1 MKKIFVVFILLLAW
15 RATFADTLTGLT
27 LDADSKKSIEGV
39 SIYIQELNLSTISD
53 IDGKFFFSD
62 LEPGTYKI
70 TIKRIGYAGE
80 KLEIIFPETNK
91 LNIHLKFK
99 PLVVEGIKVSST
111 KARERETPVTF
122 TNLSQEE
129 IIRNNFGQEIPML
142 LDEVP
147 GVFTYSDAGGIIGN
161 AHLKIRGFDQ
171 KRIGVMI
178 NGIPL
183 NDPEDHNVYWVNM
196 PDFAESTSD
205 IQFQRGVGSSLYGIS
220 TFGGSL
226 NMQTSPLI
234 SENRT
239 EVFASYGS
247 FKTYKAGVKLARR
260 FGKYSTNIRFSKVG
274 SDGYRD
280 NSASDLWA
288 IFTNISRIGDK
299 SVTEFNFYTGHE
311 LTHAA
316 WEASWEGD
324 LEVNHQHNPYTYD
337 NYVDDFSQP
346 HFELHHSY
354 FLNERSDIKNSFF
367 YIRGKGY
374 YEQFKDGKDLWEY
387 GLADEPFEEDDD
399 GNVISGIK
407 SDLIRQKWV
416 TKNHYGWVSQYNL
429 HHKLGSL
436 TLGSYLSLFDSDHWG
451 EIKEVIGADTLD
463 ISYEEGQKYYNY
475 TGDKQ
480 YITFYVNELF
490 KPINNLSVMVNLYF
504 QHINYEFAQQEAGN
518 FAGEFLNSYEV
529 DYNFFNPRFGIN
541 YNLNE
546 NFNIYGN
553 VSLSSREPTD
563 DELYD
568 TWDGPDDLGVTP
580 LFATADTVFT
590 DTGSVERVN
599 WSDPYVKEEKLVDY
613 EFGIGYVGG
622 IWNLQANLFWM
633 NFNDEIVPYGGADDE
648 GNPIRGNADKTV
660 HRGVELS
667 AKMQLPANL
676 EFSGNFS
683 YSDNYF
689 EDFIMYEEQWFE
701 DEFGNWYSETVETDL
716 SCNTI
721 AGFPDIITSGKLS
734 YKTEPLHFFTQ
745 LQYVGKQFLDN
756 TENEDRT
763 IDPYAIVNVGGSLS
777 LAKLFGKT
785 DLQLNMRIN
794 NVLDKEYETAGY
806 YDSWGGPDWSG
817 ANYYWPAAGRN
828 LIAGIRVGF

>member
-1 MKKIFVVFILLLAW
+1 MKKVFVFFIMLFICI
-15 RATFADTLTGLT
+15 TVSADTLTGFI
-27 LDADSKKSIEGV
+27 LDADSKKPVEGV
-39 SIYIQELNLSTISD
+39 SIYIPEIHLSTISD
-53 IDGKFFFSD
+53 ISGKFIFTD
-62 LEPGTYKI
+62 LEPDTYKI
-70 TIKRIGYAGE
+70 DIKRIGYAS
-80 KLEIIFPETNK
+80 KKIEIDFPETNK
-91 LNIHLKFK
+91 LNVFLKLK
-99 PLVVEGIKVSST
+99 PLIVEGIKISST

-122 TNLSQEE
+122 TNLPQEE

-161 AHLKIRGFDQ
+161 AHLNIRGFDQ

-234 SENRT
+234 LENRT

-247 FKTYKAGVKLARR
+247 YKTYKTGVKFAGR
-260 FGKYSTNIRFSKVG
+260 FGKYSTNIRFSKIG
-274 SDGYRD
+274 SNGYRY

-288 IFTNISRIGDK
+288 LFTNLSRIGDK

-316 WEASWEGD
+316 WEASWEGY
-324 LEVNHQHNPYTYD
+324 LEENHQHNPYTYD

-367 YIRGKGY
+367 YIRGKGF
-374 YEQFKDGKDLWEY
+374 YEQYKTNQDLWEY
-387 GLADEPFEEDDD
+387 GLATKPDTL
-399 GNVISGIK
+399 K

-416 TKNHYGWVSQYNL
+416 TKKHYGWVSQYNL
-429 HHKLGSL
+429 HHKRGSL

-451 EIKEVIGADTLD
+451 EIKEVIGADTLG
-463 ISYEEGQKYYNY
+463 ISYEEGQNYYNY

-480 YITFYVNELF
+480 YITFYGNELF
-490 KPINNLSVMVNLYF
+490 KPINNLSLMANLYF
-504 QHINYEFAQQEAGN
+504 QHINYKFEQHEAGN
-518 FAGEFLNSYEV
+518 FESAFLNSYEV

-563 DELYD
+563 NELYD
-568 TWDGPDDLGVTP
+568 TWDGPDDLGVAP
-580 LFATADTVFT
+580 LFAKADTVFT
-590 DTGSVERVN
+590 DTGLVEQIN
-599 WSDPYVKEEKLVDY
+599 WSDPYIKEEKLVDY
-613 EFGIGYVGG
+613 EFGIGFVDG

-633 NFNDEIVPYGGADDE
+633 NFADEIVPYGGADDE
-648 GNPIRGNADKTV
+648 GSPIRGNADETV

-667 AKMQLPANL
+667 TKIQLPASL

-689 EDFIMYEEQWFE
+689 QKFKMYTWDENWNVVQVDFK
-701 DEFGNWYSETVETDL
+701 DK
-716 SCNTI
+716 TI
-721 AGFPDIITSGKLS
+721 AGFPKIITSGKLS
-734 YKTEPLHFFTQ
+734 YKTEPLQLFTQ
-745 LQYVGKQFLDN
+745 LQHVGKQYLDN
-756 TENEDRT
+756 TENEERT
-763 IDPYAIVNVGGSLS
+763 IDPYTVVNVGFSLS
-777 LAKLFGKT
+777 LAKLVGNY
-785 DLQLNMRIN
+785 DLRLNLRVN
-794 NVLDKEYETAGY
+794 NPLNEEYETAGY
-806 YDSWGGPDWSG
+806 YDAWGGPDYSG

-828 LIAGIRVGF
+828 LMAGIRVGF

>member
-27 LDADSKKSIEGV
+27 LDTDSKKPIEGV
-39 SIYIQELNLSTISD
+39 SIYIQELNLITISD
-53 IDGKFFFSD
+53 IDGKFFFSN

-70 TIKRIGYAGE
+70 TIKRIGYTGE
-80 KLEIIFPETNK
+80 KLEINFPETNK

-99 PLVVEGIKVSST
+99 PLVVEGIKISST

-122 TNLSQEE
+122 TNLLQEE
-129 IIRNNFGQEIPML
+129 IIRNNYGQEIPML

-161 AHLKIRGFDQ
+161 AHLNIRGFDQ

-234 SENRT
+234 LENRT

-247 FKTYKAGVKLARR
+247 YKTYKTGVKLAGR

-280 NSASDLWA
+280 NSVSDLWA

-367 YIRGKGY
+367 YIRGKGF
-374 YEQFKDGKDLWEY
+374 YEQYKYDRNLWEH
-387 GLADEPFEEDDD
+387 GLVAEDNDEEADM
-399 GNVISGIK
+399 
-407 SDLIRQKWV
+407 IRQKWV

-429 HHKLGSL
+429 RHKMGSL

-451 EIKEVIGADTLD
+451 EIIEVIGADTLE
-463 ISYEEGQKYYNY
+463 ISYEEGQNYYNY

-480 YITFYVNELF
+480 YITFYGNELF
-490 KPINNLSVMVNLYF
+490 KPINNLSLMVNLYF
-504 QHINYEFAQQEAGN
+504 QHINYEFAQLEAGN
-518 FAGEFLNSYEV
+518 FAGEYLNSYEV

-553 VSLSSREPTD
+553 VSLSNREPTD

-568 TWDGPDDLGVTP
+568 TWDGPDDLGVAP

-590 DTGSVERVN
+590 DTGAVERIN
-599 WSDPYVKEEKLVDY
+599 WSEPYVKEEKLVDY

-622 IWNLQANLFWM
+622 IWNLQTNLFWM
-633 NFNDEIVPYGGADDE
+633 NFADEIVPYGSADDE
-648 GNPIRGNADKTV
+648 GSPIRGNADKTV

-689 EDFIMYEEQWFE
+689 QKFKMYTWDENWNVVQVDFK
-701 DEFGNWYSETVETDL
+701 DK
-716 SCNTI
+716 TI
-721 AGFPDIITSGKLS
+721 AGFPKIITSGKLS
-734 YKTEPLHFFTQ
+734 YKTEPLQLFTQ

-756 TENEDRT
+756 TENEERT
-763 IDPYAIVNVGGSLS
+763 IDPFMVVNVGVSFN

-785 DLQLNMRIN
+785 DLQLNVRIN
-794 NVLDKEYETAGY
+794 NILDEEYETAGY
-806 YDSWGGPDWSG
+806 YDPWGGPDWSG
-817 ANYYWPAAGRN
+817 ANYYWPAADRN
-828 LIAGIRVGF
+828 FMAGIRVGF